1 MVKLNIVSIRGAIT
15 LNKNTEE
22 EILDSTEKLL
32 IEIEEKNKINREEVI
47 AILFS
52 ATKDLN
58 AAYPARAARNLGY
71 TNTSLMCFNE
81 MDVIGGLQKCIRVM
95 VLYNSNLKQE
105 EVRHVYQGEAKALRP
120 DLN

>member
-1 MVKLNIVSIRGAIT
+1 MNIVSIRGAIT

>member
-1 MVKLNIVSIRGAIT
+1 MNIVSIRGAIT
-15 LNKNTEE
+15 LNENSKA
-22 EILDSTEKLL
+22 EILNSTEKLL
-32 IEIEEKNKINREEVI
+32 IEIEEKNKIDREKVV

-52 ATKDLN
+52 ATRDLN

-71 TNTSLMCFNE
+71 NKASLMCFNE
-81 MDVIGGLQKCIRVM
+81 MDVIGSLQKCIRVM

-105 EVRHVYQGEAKALRP
+105 DVRHVYQGEAKALRP